1 VVVHKAKLE
10 METSVKMMTLTHR
23 DKIHKEMTMQALDQ
37 VRRTGKQDKSKER
50 VKHQLQVVL
59 KSWEDKLTI
68 FRDQTLAPYKLELQV
83 NRL

>member
-1 VVVHKAKLE
+1 MHKAKLE
-10 METSVKMMTLTHR
+10 METSDKMMTLIHR
-23 DKIHKEMTMQALDQ
+23 DKIHKEMTMQVLDQ

-59 KSWEDKLTI
+59 KSWEVKLTI
-68 FRDQTLAPYKLELQV
+68 SKDQTLAPCKLELQV